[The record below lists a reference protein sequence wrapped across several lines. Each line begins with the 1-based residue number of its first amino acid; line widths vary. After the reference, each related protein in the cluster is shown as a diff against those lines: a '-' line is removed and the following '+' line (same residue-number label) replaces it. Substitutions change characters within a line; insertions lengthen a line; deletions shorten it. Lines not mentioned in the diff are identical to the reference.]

1 MSLQPRR
8 GSDAYNQAQT
18 LSAGCA
24 LTPPGLSI
32 LAATGEAQAHVKW
45 FCAYDVAGQ
54 PRGLEQVLC
63 ADFEWLAGLALV
75 CLMFGCLAEGTPL
88 GGALLNALDR
98 VTTPDPDRHRA
109 AGPRHARLLLRLAVG
124 LGGIILTPE
133 LKTDVAWI
141 PWFQLALA
149 ACLIWRRTMPLTGL
163 GIVFLFSFA
172 TAQYGVF
179 HLADYPVFLGVAV
192 YLICRG
198 LDLSP
203 FGMRPLDIVRW
214 TAAVTLMWASI
225 EKWAYPEWTDP
236 LLAAKPQMTLG
247 ATPEL
252 FMQAAG
258 VIEFTLAFALIWTPL
273 VRRTAAIILA
283 AIFVSAVFEFG
294 KVDAIGHSG
303 IIVVLLGS
311 PPTMP
316 GSRCGPG
323 RRCWHPPGTGPP
335 WRPSWPCTTWAM
347 PRCSAASARSRSS
360 DRADAQPRAATS
372 GANTSVSPLIRICV
386 PTHSRRNANRRP
398 VTRARAGPISATTR
412 SAEA

>member
-1 MSLQPRR
+1 ML
-8 GSDAYNQAQT
+8 AFKT
-18 LSAGCA
+18 KHISARYA
-24 LTPPGLSI
+24 LAGAGVAS

-54 PRGLEQVLC
+54 PQGLEQVLC
-63 ADFEWLAGLALV
+63 ANFEGLTVLALV

-98 VTTPDPDRHRA
+98 VTSRVRTDTELLVRA
-109 AGPRHARLLLRLAVG
+109 TLGFFFVSLWE

-149 ACLIWRRTMPLTGL
+149 TCLIWRRTMPLTGL

-179 HLADYPVFLGVAV
+179 HLADYPIFLGVAV

-203 FGMRPLDIVRW
+203 FNIRPLDIVRW
-214 TAAVTLMWASI
+214 TAAITLMWASI
-225 EKWAYPEWTDP
+225 EKWAYPEWTAP

-273 VRRTAAIILA
+273 VRRVAAIILA

-303 IIVVLLGS
+303 IIVVLLGI
-311 PPTMP
+311 
-316 GSRCGPG
+316 
-323 RRCWHPPGTGPP
+323 
-335 WRPSWPCTTWAM
+335 
-347 PRCSAASARSRSS
+347 AADDVRMA
-360 DRADAQPRAATS
+360 
-372 GANTSVSPLIRICV
+372 V
-386 PTHSRRNANRRP
+386 
-398 VTRARAGPISATTR
+398 RARDVVLAPAWYGAALAIFLFLYYAGHAALFGGLGTLPVI
-412 SAEA
+412 